1 MIFKNW
7 KSKSELK
14 REAAKKEID
23 IKHLNNRNVIADDIT
38 DVQLDMIDRLRKEN
52 KELCTA
58 RLYISFFIPS
68 SFNFTNF
75 SLRQV
80 QMSEMIL
87 RSVKNNGLRKGCY
100 NATA

>member
-52 KELCTA
+52 KELKA
-58 RLYISFFIPS
+58 EIERLRTENLTQGFECVGVSAI
-68 SFNFTNF
+68 
-75 SLRQV
+75 
-80 QMSEMIL
+80 
-87 RSVKNNGLRKGCY
+87 
-100 NATA
+100 